1 LMAAAEGGKIEI
13 FELIMN
19 REYQDEYNQP

>member
-1 LMAAAEGGKIEI
+1 MAAAEGGKIEI

>member
-1 LMAAAEGGKIEI
+1 MAAAEGGKIEI

-19 REYQDEYNQP
+19 REYQDENNQP